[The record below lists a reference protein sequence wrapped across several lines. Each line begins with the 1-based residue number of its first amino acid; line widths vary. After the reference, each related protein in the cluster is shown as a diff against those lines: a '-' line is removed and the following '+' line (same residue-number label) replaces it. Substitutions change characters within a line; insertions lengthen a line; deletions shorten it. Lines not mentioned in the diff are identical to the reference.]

1 MSSTARKLRK
11 RENYAFLA
19 SAKTKVKKRAL
30 KKLIE
35 ATFTAKVG
43 TPFQDRLANQ
53 PRPIHGRGEK
63 DPATRFGVTSRVA
76 RAYKARG
83 LEVSE

>member
-1 MSSTARKLRK
+1 MSTTARKARK

-35 ATFTAKVG
+35 STFALKDG
-43 TPFQDRLANQ
+43 TPFEARLANQ

-63 DPATRFGVTSRVA
+63 APSTRFGITSRIA
-76 RAYKARG
+76 QGYKARG
-83 LEVSE
+83 LEVPE